1 MNFENVEIRNAIT
14 NAKLRH
20 SDIASEI
27 HVTKTS
33 FSRMMGRPLSE
44 KRKADILKA
53 LETLTTLTK
62 DR

>member
-14 NAKLRH
+14 NAKVKH
-20 SDIASEI
+20 GDVAKEI

-33 FSRMMGRPLSE
+33 FSRMLSMPLSE

-53 LETLTTLTK
+53 LETLSK

>member
-33 FSRMMGRPLSE
+33 FSRMMSKPLSE
-44 KRKADILKA
+44 KRKSCIA
-53 LETLTTLTK
+53 L
-62 DR
+62 